1 MNPLKDFL
9 KRKFSIDYEKLSPVK
24 QHAFKAFE
32 TFNSIAQSEIQ
43 NSLIQS
49 TFDFIKEWI
58 ASKMLKKPDNE
69 LKTMMLKVYKDMSP
83 LFTDVS
89 LAIEVQASEALG
101 SVKIP
106 RVGELARK
114 IQIVQVDKNKEA
126 LKILKEL
133 MK

>member
-1 MNPLKDFL
+1 M
-9 KRKFSIDYEKLSPVK
+9 
-24 QHAFKAFE
+24 
-32 TFNSIAQSEIQ
+32 AQSEIQ
-43 NSLIQS
+43 NSLIQT

-58 ASKMLKKPDNE
+58 ASKMLKKPDME

-83 LFTDVS
+83 LFSDVS

-106 RVGELARK
+106 RVGELAKK
-114 IQIVQVDKNKEA
+114 IQIVEVDKNKEA